1 MKAMLGLVNGLVTTR
16 NIRIQEVCRMQNGI
30 TRTWLVIT
38 LLVTSMVAPGLSE
51 SVYYFAASG
60 DEAKETCYH
69 YCLAVAIVSPKGF
82 LPIQIVDVWR
92 QGERLRVEER
102 GKWVYLKT
110 PQRSALIES
119 QAKRGWVSDKENS
132 LVGAAAGVAF
142 LMAEALLTTDYPKSE
157 PLSTETI
164 EERSCGIFEVG
175 EAPAR
180 ILVWIPL
187 KQQDIPSGFLKARV
201 ELLGG
206 QVVVQ
211 ARLVVAEQLSAR
223 PHRFFEVDK
232 DISLTEVDA
241 LDAAILVMK
250 RWEEELGLSMCT
262 LQDSSVESTKRE

>member
-1 MKAMLGLVNGLVTTR
+1 MKAILGLVNGLVTTR
-16 NIRIQEVCRMQNGI
+16 NMLRAKS
-30 TRTWLVIT
+30 LVAMGRAKRGGLRWVRRVLTGSKGRWVAVGLALT
-38 LLVTSMVAPGLSE
+38 LLHIDLAPAVAS
-51 SVYYFAASG
+51 
-60 DEAKETCYH
+60 DEVKETCYH
-69 YCLAVAIVSPKGF
+69 YRLAVAIVSPKGF

-110 PQRSALIES
+110 PQRSALVES
-119 QAKRGWVSDKENS
+119 QAKRGWVSDEENS

-157 PLSTETI
+157 PLRTETI

-206 QVVVQ
+206 
-211 ARLVVAEQLSAR
+211 AGGSASTFGGSR
-223 PHRFFEVDK
+223 
-232 DISLTEVDA
+232 
-241 LDAAILVMK
+241 AAFCAPPSIF
-250 RWEEELGLSMCT
+250 
-262 LQDSSVESTKRE
+262 